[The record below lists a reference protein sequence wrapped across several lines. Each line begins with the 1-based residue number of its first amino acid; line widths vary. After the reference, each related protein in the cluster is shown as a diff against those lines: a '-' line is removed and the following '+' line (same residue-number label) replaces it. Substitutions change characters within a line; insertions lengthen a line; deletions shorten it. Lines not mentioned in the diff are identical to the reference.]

1 MKYIAV
7 KPLNDSLKQTR
18 RHFNERPTGV
28 RMLSPICCVSP
39 TLTINTDGVSL
50 NKNSDVSQPKF
61 TGVSLCSRVDEYKAV
76 VKHLRQKYTD
86 HIFMSSGFLFFRFSF
101 PWQPL
106 HRAALSS
113 SCVLC

>member
-50 NKNSDVSQPKF
+50 NKNSDVLPTQ
-61 TGVSLCSRVDEYKAV
+61 VHWCE
-76 VKHLRQKYTD
+76 
-86 HIFMSSGFLFFRFSF
+86 FMFS
-101 PWQPL
+101 
-106 HRAALSS
+106 
-113 SCVLC
+113 CG